1 MTEDS
6 LAAMRAGTMLP
17 GDTIRCKPCQVS
29 IIDQDI
35 TSNLSLLD
43 ITLEESK
50 PQQIERML
58 EIIGCKFVS
67 LKRTAFGPIN
77 LKGLRKGQWREM
89 TQSEIFNLKKSCKLV
104 DRQEAPHIISSNIKE
119 RDGERDIME
128 RKGERDI
135 STDPLK
141 SRKILKGEAWEREN
155 NFKISEVKTGELTSK
170 ADADSVR
177 EKQKESTLKTPQ
189 QKVLDKLRAK
199 NISNRKRNSKDVK
212 SEDDPD
218 RAFAGRAGNANKGA
232 RRSSKAK
239 DA

>member
-1 MTEDS
+1 MPHQFSHRKRYEVVVSGALTEES

-17 GDTIRCKPCQVS
+17 GDTKRCKPCQVS

-35 TSNLSLLD
+35 NSNLSLLD

-58 EIIGCKFVS
+58 EMIGCKFVS

-104 DRQEAPHIISSNIKE
+104 EKQEGLIEAPFISVDIKE
-119 RDGERDIME
+119 RVGERE
-128 RKGERDI
+128 T
-135 STDPLK
+135 STEPFK
-141 SRKILKGEAWEREN
+141 SRKILKGEAWEKKN
-155 NFKISEVKTGELTSK
+155 NGIQDVKTVEEISK
-170 ADADSVR
+170 AKGED
-177 EKQKESTLKTPQ
+177 TLKTPE

-199 NISNRKRNSKDVK
+199 NIANRKRSTQDVISKDD
-212 SEDDPD
+212 SG
-218 RAFAGRAGNANKGA
+218 RTFSGRAGNANEGA
-232 RRSSKAK
+232 RRR
-239 DA
+239 